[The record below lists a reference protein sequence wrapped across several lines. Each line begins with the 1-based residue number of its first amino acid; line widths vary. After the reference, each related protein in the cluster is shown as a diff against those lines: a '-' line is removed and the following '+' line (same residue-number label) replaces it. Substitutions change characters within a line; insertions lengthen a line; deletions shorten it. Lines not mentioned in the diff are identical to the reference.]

1 MVNLL
6 PTQVFHV
13 VRSSILVSLRP
24 TRSDEP
30 WRSLFISF
38 HPPGTAHFFG
48 SLVFTF
54 KSSHPDLAQ
63 YERIPRPSNETN
75 SASITDRTKNWFSQ
89 LCATSTARSV
99 ARTIYPGM
107 QITAV
112 LPMANPAKL
121 WQLLGFE
128 QCLFA
133 ICLRGSLTNIMS
145 LATIDPVPKVTR
157 HVIQVFF
164 VNGPMTSWET
174 KMPST
179 FKQQKI
185 SASGHLFIRGTS
197 CFPFDEVW
205 SCFFSLRRNGPD
217 GCESPCWLSWF
228 GWEPSTWSL
237 ILLYYVL
244 ILWHI

>member
-89 LCATSTARSV
+89 LCTTSTARSV

-112 LPMANPAKL
+112 LL
-121 WQLLGFE
+121 WQILQNFDSSWDLNNV
-128 QCLFA
+128 C
-133 ICLRGSLTNIMS
+133 CYM
-145 LATIDPVPKVTR
+145 PVWFLDKHYVISHNWSCAEVTR